1 VGLFYVSNNAEA
13 TEKNAF
19 TVYFALFD
27 QHIPTPSKSIY
38 THTHTHSGHN
48 GSPPLSAHVCK
59 CVRACY
65 DVVFPQIARNTT
77 QLSTPL
83 VVCAYAL
90 KSARVCTGLPD
101 CATSCFR
108 GRGLRGAQR
117 DGHRTHRTATT
128 QDENEM

>member
-1 VGLFYVSNNAEA
+1 MYRTMQKPPKRMHLPYILHYLTNTYRPHPNPF
-13 TEKNAF
+13 
-19 TVYFALFD
+19 
-27 QHIPTPSKSIY
+27 